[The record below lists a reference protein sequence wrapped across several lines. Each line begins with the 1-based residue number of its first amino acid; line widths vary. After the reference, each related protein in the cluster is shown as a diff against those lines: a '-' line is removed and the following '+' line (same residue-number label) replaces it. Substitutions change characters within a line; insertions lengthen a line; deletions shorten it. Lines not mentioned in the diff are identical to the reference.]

1 MWAPELVFSLSLRL
15 CCPIGDR
22 PVCFHPCLYFIP
34 AFSLSPPV
42 CVLCFSL
49 SSFFLPLLPLAH
61 ASSISRSLWFF
72 LLCSAWVSCALFF
85 PVLSP
90 LLAFITSSL
99 CFLPATVAQFT
110 KSYVSQKRKKG
121 KKIQNTKK
129 PKQNQIS
136 SVLQSAA
143 SSRWPLCVSL
153 WPAACPPAP
162 CPSAVC
168 PARLPPPAP
177 PADDTEFS
185 AWVFGD
191 GY

>member
-1 MWAPELVFSLSLRL
+1 MTGAQAVWGPELVFSLSHCL

-22 PVCFHPCLYFIP
+22 PVCFHPCLYFIL

-49 SSFFLPLLPLAH
+49 SSFFLPLLPLSH
-61 ASSISRSLWFF
+61 ASSISRSLQFF

-129 PKQNQIS
+129 PKQKQIS

-143 SSRWPLCVSL
+143 SSRWPLVCVPVARSL
-153 WPAACPPAP
+153 PACPPPVCRVSCPPAP
-162 CPSAVC
+162 TCPSC
-168 PARLPPPAP
+168 Q
-177 PADDTEFS
+177 
-185 AWVFGD
+185 
-191 GY
+191 